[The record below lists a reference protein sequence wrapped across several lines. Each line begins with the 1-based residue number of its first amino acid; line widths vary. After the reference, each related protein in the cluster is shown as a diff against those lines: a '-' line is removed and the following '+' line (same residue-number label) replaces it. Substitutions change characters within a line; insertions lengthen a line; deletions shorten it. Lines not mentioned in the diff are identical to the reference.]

1 MSVVLSTILVVPLSL
16 VSIDVIALDM
26 VLGMLVSILV
36 VLLVVVNISDDKIG
50 KVSLL
55 DIGIVKL
62 LVEEAVILCGISLYD
77 VSAVVFM
84 VVLDDTIVWVN
95 VSKSLVIAD
104 VCLVGFACV
113 DIFSVDETG
122 VIWKVVDNLCGVMLV
137 LF

>member
-1 MSVVLSTILVVPLSL
+1 MSVVLSIILVVPLSL
-16 VSIDVIALDM
+16 VRVDVIALDM

-36 VLLVVVNISDDKIG
+36 VLLVVVNISEDEIR